1 MTTAPAKLH
10 RVVIVGA
17 GFGGLEATFG
27 LRGAPVSITLI
38 DRRNHHLFQPLL
50 YQVATAS
57 LATSEIAW
65 PIRYLLRDRPEVT
78 TLFATVTGVDPN
90 NKQVLLD
97 DGDALPYDTLVL
109 ATGARH
115 AYFGHDEW
123 EPFAPGLKTL
133 EDATTLR
140 RRILVAF
147 ERAER
152 ETDPARRAALLTFVI
167 VGAGPTGVELAGTIA
182 ELAQDTLPPDF
193 RNIDTHKSRVVLIEA
208 GPRVLAGFADDLS
221 AYAQAALE
229 KIGVEVMLGQAVT
242 ECTADGVMYGG
253 QTLQAKTLI
262 WAAGVRAS
270 PAAEW
275 LDAPADRAGRL
286 QVEPD
291 LTVPGHPDIFA
302 VGDTVMIAGPDGN
315 PVPGH
320 RAGRQAAGTLCR
332 GNHQDTAARRHG
344 DAVPLQACRQP
355 GADRQAAGG
364 DRFRPLQAARH
375 AGVVDLGHRAHLLP
389 DRPAQPLERRAE
401 LALDLRTRSARRAAD
416 HARQQ
421 QGGALSFSGCAPVR
435 KNQRQTALSALRW
448 PLHEYYA
455 AMQNAQLICK
465 VRRCSVANK
474 D

>member
-1 MTTAPAKLH
+1 MTSALPDPKPVH

-17 GFGGLEATFG
+17 GFGGLECA
-27 LRGAPVSITLI
+27 LRLKGAPVQIALV

-65 PIRYLLRDRPEVT
+65 PIRHLMRDRSDVT
-78 TLFATVTGVDPN
+78 TLFATVSGIDAD
-90 NKQVLLD
+90 NKRVLLE
-97 DGDALPYDTLVL
+97 DGDTLPYDTLVL

-152 ETDPARRAALLTFVI
+152 ESDPEKRAALLTFVI

-193 RNIDTHKSRVVLIEA
+193 RNIDTHQARVVLIEA

-221 AYAQAALE
+221 AYAQASLE
-229 KIGVEVMLGQAVT
+229 SIGVEVVLGQAVT
-242 ECTADGVMYGG
+242 ECSADGVVYGDKH
-253 QTLQAKTLI
+253 LQARTLI

-275 LDAPADRAGRL
+275 LQAAADRAGRL
-286 QVEPD
+286 QVKPD
-291 LTVPGHPDIFA
+291 LSVPDHPDIFA
-302 VGDTVMIAGPDGN
+302 VGDTVTVADRQGN
-315 PVPGH
+315 PVPGIAPAAKQQGRH
-320 RAGRQAAGTLCR
+320 VAASILARLSGKTPAPFRYSHAGSLAQIGKRKAVIDFGAIKLRGTIAWWIWGIAHIYFLIGLR
-332 GNHQDTAARRHG
+332 NRLSVAISWLWIHARDQRAARLITQG
-344 DAVPLQACRQP
+344 SSKV
-355 GADRQAAGG
+355 
-364 DRFRPLQAARH
+364 AR
-375 AGVVDLGHRAHLLP
+375 
-389 DRPAQPLERRAE
+389 
-401 LALDLRTRSARRAAD
+401 
-416 HARQQ
+416 
-421 QGGALSFSGCAPVR
+421 
-435 KNQRQTALSALRW
+435 
-448 PLHEYYA
+448 
-455 AMQNAQLICK
+455 
-465 VRRCSVANK
+465 
-474 D
+474 

>member
-1 MTTAPAKLH
+1 MTTEQPQSPNQH
-10 RVVIVGA
+10 HVVIVGA
-17 GFGGLEATFG
+17 GFGGLETAFG
-27 LRGAPVSITLI
+27 LAGAPVKITLV

-78 TLFATVTGVDPN
+78 TLFANVNGVDAAG
-90 NKQVLLD
+90 KRVLLD
-97 DGDALPYDTLVL
+97 DGAVLSYDTLVL

-152 ETDPARRAALLTFVI
+152 ETDPQRRAALLTFVI

-193 RNIDTHKSRVVLIEA
+193 RNIDTHKARVVLIEA

-221 AYAQAALE
+221 AYAQHALE
-229 KIGVEVMLGQAVT
+229 SIGVEVMLGQAVT
-242 ECTADGVMYGG
+242 ECSGDGVVYGG
-253 QTLQAKTLI
+253 HSLQAKTLI

-275 LDAPADRAGRL
+275 LGAPAD
-286 QVEPD
+286 P
-291 LTVPGHPDIFA
+291 
-302 VGDTVMIAGPDGN
+302 
-315 PVPGH
+315 
-320 RAGRQAAGTLCR
+320 
-332 GNHQDTAARRHG
+332 
-344 DAVPLQACRQP
+344 
-355 GADRQAAGG
+355 
-364 DRFRPLQAARH
+364 
-375 AGVVDLGHRAHLLP
+375 
-389 DRPAQPLERRAE
+389 
-401 LALDLRTRSARRAAD
+401 
-416 HARQQ
+416 
-421 QGGALSFSGCAPVR
+421 
-435 KNQRQTALSALRW
+435 
-448 PLHEYYA
+448 
-455 AMQNAQLICK
+455 
-465 VRRCSVANK
+465 
-474 D
+474 

>member
-10 RVVIVGA
+10 RVVVVGA

-27 LRGAPVSITLI
+27 LKGAPVSIALV

-65 PIRYLLRDRPEVT
+65 PIRYLLRHRPEVT
-78 TLFATVTGVDPN
+78 TLFATVTGVDADGHR
-90 NKQVLLD
+90 VLLD
-97 DGDALPYDTLVL
+97 DADVLPYDTLVL

-152 ETDPARRAALLTFVI
+152 ESDPRQRAALLTFVI

-193 RNIDTHKSRVVLIEA
+193 RNIDTHQARVVLIEA

-221 AYAQAALE
+221 AYAQASLE
-229 KIGVEVMLGQAVT
+229 STGVEVVLGQAVT
-242 ECTADGVMYGG
+242 ECSADGVVYGG
-253 QTLQAKTLI
+253 KHLQARTLI

-275 LDAPADRAGRL
+275 LHAAADRAGRL
-286 QVEPD
+286 EVLPD

-302 VGDTVMIAGPDGN
+302 VGDTVMIKAWNGK
-315 PVPGH
+315 PVPGI
-320 RAGRQAAGTLCR
+320 APAAK
-332 GNHQDTAARRHG
+332 
-344 DAVPLQACRQP
+344 
-355 GADRQAAGG
+355 
-364 DRFRPLQAARH
+364 
-375 AGVVDLGHRAHLLP
+375 
-389 DRPAQPLERRAE
+389 
-401 LALDLRTRSARRAAD
+401 
-416 HARQQ
+416 Q
-421 QGGALSFSGCAPVR
+421 QGR
-435 KNQRQTALSALRW
+435 
-448 PLHEYYA
+448 Y
-455 AMQNAQLICK
+455 
-465 VRRCSVANK
+465 VAS
-474 D
+474 

>member
-1 MTTAPAKLH
+1 MTSEQPRPANLH
-10 RVVIVGA
+10 RVVVVGA
-17 GFGGLEATFG
+17 GFGGLQATHR
-27 LRGAPVSITLI
+27 LKGAPVSITLV

-78 TLFATVTGVDPN
+78 TLFATVSGVDAAG
-90 NKQVLLD
+90 KRVLLD

-152 ETDPARRAALLTFVI
+152 ETDPERRAALLTFVI

-182 ELAQDTLPPDF
+182 ELARDTLRPDF
-193 RNIDTHKSRVVLIEA
+193 RNIDTHAARVVLIEA

-221 AYAQAALE
+221 AYAQRSLE
-229 KIGVEVMLGQAVT
+229 SLGVEVMLGQAVT
-242 ECTADGVMYGG
+242 ECSGDGVVYGG
-253 QTLQAKTLI
+253 NRLPAKTLI

-270 PAAEW
+270 SAAQW
-275 LDAPADRAGRL
+275 LGAPADRAFRL

-291 LTVPGHPDIFA
+291 LTVPNHPDIFA
-302 VGDTVMIAGPDGN
+302 IGDTVTIDGPDGK
-315 PVPGH
+315 PVPGI
-320 RAGRQAAGTLCR
+320 APAAKQQGVYVADAIKARLR
-332 GNHQDTAARRHG
+332 GETKG
-344 DAVPLQACRQP
+344 P
-355 GADRQAAGG
+355 
-364 DRFRPLQAARH
+364 FRYRH
-375 AGVVDLGHRAHLLP
+375 AGSLAQIGKRKAVIDFGRFKLRGTLAWWIWGIAHIYFLIG
-389 DRPAQPLERRAE
+389 
-401 LALDLRTRSARRAAD
+401 LRNRLSVAISWLWIHARDQRAA
-416 HARQQ
+416 RLIT
-421 QGGALSFSGCAPVR
+421 QGSSKVVR
-435 KNQRQTALSALRW
+435 
-448 PLHEYYA
+448 
-455 AMQNAQLICK
+455 
-465 VRRCSVANK
+465 
-474 D
+474 

>member
-1 MTTAPAKLH
+1 MTSEPTRATKPH

-17 GFGGLEATFG
+17 GFGGLQATFE
-27 LRGAPVSITLI
+27 LAGAGVAITLL

-78 TLFATVTGVDPN
+78 TLFATVSGVDMEG
-90 NKQVLLD
+90 KRVLLD
-97 DGDALPYDTLVL
+97 DGDAVQYDTLIL

-182 ELAQDTLPPDF
+182 ELAKDTLRPDF
-193 RNIDTHKSRVVLIEA
+193 RNIDTDTARVVLIEA

-221 AYAQAALE
+221 AYAQRSLE
-229 KIGVEVMLGQAVT
+229 SLGVEVILGQAVT
-242 ECTADGVMYGG
+242 ECSADGVIYGG
-253 QTLQAKTLI
+253 KCLQAKTLI

-275 LDAPADRAGRL
+275 LGAAADRAGRL

-302 VGDTVMIAGPDGN
+302 IGDTVVIADPDGN
-315 PVPGH
+315 PVPGIAPAAKQQGRYVADVIKARLRGDTLAPFRYKHAGSLAQIGKH
-320 RAGRQAAGTLCR
+320 RAVIDFGRFKLR
-332 GNHQDTAARRHG
+332 GALAWWIWGIAHIYFLIGLRNRLSVAISWLWIHARDQRAARLITQG
-344 DAVPLQACRQP
+344 SSK
-355 GADRQAAGG
+355 
-364 DRFRPLQAARH
+364 
-375 AGVVDLGHRAHLLP
+375 VVG
-389 DRPAQPLERRAE
+389 
-401 LALDLRTRSARRAAD
+401 
-416 HARQQ
+416 
-421 QGGALSFSGCAPVR
+421 
-435 KNQRQTALSALRW
+435 
-448 PLHEYYA
+448 
-455 AMQNAQLICK
+455 
-465 VRRCSVANK
+465 
-474 D
+474 

>member
-1 MTTAPAKLH
+1 MTEAQAQLEKPH

-17 GFGGLEATFG
+17 GFGGLEAAFRLG
-27 LRGAPVSITLI
+27 GAPVSITLV

-78 TLFATVTGVDPN
+78 TLFATVTGVDAPA
-90 NKQVLLD
+90 KRVLLD
-97 DGDALPYDTLVL
+97 DGDGLPYDTLIL

-152 ETDPARRAALLTFVI
+152 ETDPQKRAALLTFVI
-167 VGAGPTGVELAGTIA
+167 IGAGPTGVELAGTIA

-193 RNIDTHKSRVVLIEA
+193 RNIDTQKARVVLIEA

-221 AYAQAALE
+221 AYAQASLQS
-229 KIGVEVMLGQAVT
+229 IGVEVMLGQPVT
-242 ECTADGVMYGG
+242 ECSTDGVMYGG
-253 QTLQAKTLI
+253 KRLDTKTII

-275 LDAPADRAGRL
+275 LGAPADRAGRV
-286 QVEPD
+286 QVLPD

-302 VGDTVMIAGPDGN
+302 VGDTVMIADPDGK
-315 PVPGH
+315 PVPGIAPAAKQQGRYVANTIKARLRGEPSAPFRYKH
-320 RAGRQAAGTLCR
+320 AGSLAQIGKRKAVIDFGRLKLRGTVAWWIWGIAHIYFLIGLR
-332 GNHQDTAARRHG
+332 NRLSVAISWMWIHARDQRAARLITQG
-344 DAVPLQACRQP
+344 SSK
-355 GADRQAAGG
+355 
-364 DRFRPLQAARH
+364 
-375 AGVVDLGHRAHLLP
+375 VVG
-389 DRPAQPLERRAE
+389 
-401 LALDLRTRSARRAAD
+401 
-416 HARQQ
+416 
-421 QGGALSFSGCAPVR
+421 
-435 KNQRQTALSALRW
+435 
-448 PLHEYYA
+448 
-455 AMQNAQLICK
+455 
-465 VRRCSVANK
+465 
-474 D
+474 

>member
-1 MTTAPAKLH
+1 MTSEPPQPTNPH

-17 GFGGLEATFG
+17 GFGGLETTYRLA
-27 LRGAPVSITLI
+27 GAPVSITLL

-65 PIRYLLRDRPEVT
+65 PIRYLLRGRQEVT
-78 TLFATVTGVDPN
+78 TLFATVAGVDAN
-90 NKQVLLD
+90 AKRVLLD
-97 DGDALPYDTLVL
+97 DGDTLAYDTLVL

-152 ETDPARRAALLTFVI
+152 ESDPARRAALLTFVI

-193 RNIDTHKSRVVLIEA
+193 RNIDTQKARVVLIEA

-221 AYAQAALE
+221 AYAQSSLQS
-229 KIGVEVMLGQAVT
+229 IGVEVVLGQAVT
-242 ECTADGVMYGG
+242 ECNADGVVYGG

-275 LDAPADRAGRL
+275 LHARADRAGRL

-291 LTVPGHPDIFA
+291 LTVSGHPDIFA
-302 VGDTVMIAGPDGN
+302 IGDTVSVNGPDGK
-315 PVPGH
+315 PVPGIAPAAKQQGRYVAETIKARLRGEALGPFRYKH
-320 RAGRQAAGTLCR
+320 AGSLAQIGKRKAVIELGRVKLRGTIAWWLWGIAHIYFLIGLR
-332 GNHQDTAARRHG
+332 NRLSVAISWLWIHARDQRAARLITQG
-344 DAVPLQACRQP
+344 SSK
-355 GADRQAAGG
+355 
-364 DRFRPLQAARH
+364 
-375 AGVVDLGHRAHLLP
+375 VVR
-389 DRPAQPLERRAE
+389 
-401 LALDLRTRSARRAAD
+401 
-416 HARQQ
+416 
-421 QGGALSFSGCAPVR
+421 
-435 KNQRQTALSALRW
+435 
-448 PLHEYYA
+448 
-455 AMQNAQLICK
+455 
-465 VRRCSVANK
+465 
-474 D
+474 

>member
-1 MTTAPAKLH
+1 MTTEQPRTERLH

-17 GFGGLEATFG
+17 GFGGLETAHR
-27 LRGAPVSITLI
+27 LAGAPVSITLV

-65 PIRYLLRDRPEVT
+65 PIRYLLRDRAEVT
-78 TLFATVTGVDPN
+78 TLFATVSGVDADGHR
-90 NKQVLLD
+90 VLLD

-152 ETDPARRAALLTFVI
+152 ETDPQRRAALLTFVI

-193 RNIDTHKSRVVLIEA
+193 RNIDTHKARVVLIEA
-208 GPRVLAGFADDLS
+208 GPRVLAGFTDDLS
-221 AYAQAALE
+221 AYAQRALE
-229 KIGVEVMLGQAVT
+229 SIGVELVLGQAVT
-242 ECTADGVMYGG
+242 ECSADGVVYGG
-253 QTLQAKTLI
+253 HSLQAKTLI

-275 LDAPADRAGRL
+275 LNAASDRAGRL
-286 QVEPD
+286 QVQSD
-291 LTVPGHPDIFA
+291 LTVSGHPDIFA
-302 VGDTVMIAGPDGN
+302 IGDTVIVADADGK
-315 PVPGH
+315 PVPGI
-320 RAGRQAAGTLCR
+320 APAAKQQGRYVANCIKARLR
-332 GNHQDTAARRHG
+332 GETPA
-344 DAVPLQACRQP
+344 P
-355 GADRQAAGG
+355 
-364 DRFRPLQAARH
+364 FRYRH
-375 AGVVDLGHRAHLLP
+375 AGSLAQIGKRKAVIDFGRFKLRGTLAWWIWGIAHIYFLIGVRNRISVAISWLWIH
-389 DRPAQPLERRAE
+389 
-401 LALDLRTRSARRAAD
+401 ARDQRAA
-416 HARQQ
+416 RLIT
-421 QGGALSFSGCAPVR
+421 QGSSKVVR
-435 KNQRQTALSALRW
+435 
-448 PLHEYYA
+448 
-455 AMQNAQLICK
+455 
-465 VRRCSVANK
+465 
-474 D
+474 